1 VYGADW
7 NQPDINGV
15 TPLMKAAALNRAFF
29 FEKLLELGARVDM
42 TDRKGRNAE
51 FYAKMYGNEDLV

>member
-1 VYGADW
+1 
-7 NQPDINGV
+7 
-15 TPLMKAAALNRAFF
+15 MKAAALNRGYF
-29 FEKLLELGARVDM
+29 FEKLLELGAKVDT